1 MKWLMP
7 RRIASMVSIVVVL
20 GVVEARQASG
30 QVMLEA
36 LLPRAVLASAQ
47 TVAIEA
53 RPLAVQEESARPVPL
68 VGLYVSLA
76 SLQVLDITSTRRAL
90 NAGGV
95 EANPLVA
102 PLAGSPLAMLALK
115 AGVTGATIY
124 ASERLWKKN
133 RMAAVLTMIGLNAAY
148 GAVVAHNYGVAARQR
163 R

>member
-1 MKWLMP
+1 MKLLMA
-7 RRIASMVSIVVVL
+7 RRIASAVSIVAVV
-20 GVVEARQASG
+20 GVIEARQASA
-30 QVMLEA
+30 QVMAEA

-53 RPLAVQEESARPVPL
+53 RPLAVRPSARPAPL

-76 SLQVLDITSTRRAL
+76 SLQALDITSTQRAL

-115 AGVTGATIY
+115 AGVTGAAIY

-133 RMAAVLTMIGLNAAY
+133 RVAAVMTMIGLNAAHA
-148 GAVVAHNYGVAARQR
+148 AVVAHNYGVAARQR

>member
-1 MKWLMP
+1 MTLLMP
-7 RRIASMVSIVVVL
+7 CRIASVASIVVVL
-20 GVVEARQASG
+20 AVAEARQASA
-30 QVMLEA
+30 QVMVEA
-36 LLPRAVLASAQ
+36 LLVPRAVLAAAQ

-53 RPLAVQEESARPVPL
+53 RPSAVPASVRPAPL
-68 VGLYVSLA
+68 MELYVSLA
-76 SLQVLDITSTRRAL
+76 SLQALDLTSTRTAL

-115 AGVTGATIY
+115 AGVTGAAIY

-133 RMAAVLTMIGLNAAY
+133 RVAAVVTMIGLNAAY
-148 GAVVAHNYGVAARQR
+148 GVVVAHNYAVVVRQR

>member
-1 MKWLMP
+1 MTLLMP
-7 RRIASMVSIVVVL
+7 RRIASVASIVVVV
-20 GVVEARQASG
+20 GVVEARQASA
-30 QVMLEA
+30 QVMVEA
-36 LLPRAVLASAQ
+36 LLPGAVLASAQ

-53 RPLAVQEESARPVPL
+53 RPLAVPASARPAPL

-76 SLQVLDITSTRRAL
+76 SLQALDITSTRTAL

-115 AGVTGATIY
+115 AGVTGAAIY
-124 ASERLWKKN
+124 ASERLWKRN
-133 RMAAVLTMIGLNAAY
+133 RVAAVVTMIGLNAAY
-148 GAVVAHNYGVAARQR
+148 GAVVAHNYGVVARQR

>member
-1 MKWLMP
+1 MKLLMA
-7 RRIASMVSIVVVL
+7 RRVASVVSIVAVV
-20 GVVEARQASG
+20 GVVEARSASA
-30 QVMLEA
+30 QVMVEA
-36 LLPRAVLASAQ
+36 LRPRAVLASAQ

-53 RPLAVQEESARPVPL
+53 RPLALQASARPAPL

-76 SLQVLDITSTRRAL
+76 SLQALDITSTRRAL
-90 NAGGV
+90 NAGAV

-115 AGVTGATIY
+115 AGVTGAAIY
-124 ASERLWKKN
+124 ASERLWKKH
-133 RMAAVLTMIGLNAAY
+133 RMAAVMTMIGLNAAH

>member
-1 MKWLMP
+1 MTLLMP
-7 RRIASMVSIVVVL
+7 RRIASVVSIVAVA
-20 GVVEARQASG
+20 GVVEVRQASA
-30 QVMLEA
+30 QVMVEA

-53 RPLAVQEESARPVPL
+53 RPLAVSASSRPAPL

-76 SLQVLDITSTRRAL
+76 SLQALDITSTRRAL

-102 PLAGSPLAMLALK
+102 PIAGSPLAMLALK
-115 AGVTGATIY
+115 AGVTGAAIY

-133 RMAAVLTMIGLNAAY
+133 RVAAVMTMIGLNAAHA
-148 GAVVAHNYGVAARQR
+148 AVVAHNYSVVARQR

>member
-20 GVVEARQASG
+20 GVVEARQASA

-53 RPLAVQEESARPVPL
+53 RPLAVQASARPAPL

-124 ASERLWKKN
+124 ASERLWKTN